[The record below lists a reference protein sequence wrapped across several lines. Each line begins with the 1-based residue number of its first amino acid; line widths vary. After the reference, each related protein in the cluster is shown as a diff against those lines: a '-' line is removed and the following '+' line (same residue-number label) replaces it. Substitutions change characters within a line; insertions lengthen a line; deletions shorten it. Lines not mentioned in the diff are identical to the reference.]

1 MKVILTIRPGSRPG
15 TVVMGTDMKH
25 ESKDTVRISNFGP
38 EIKNELDAIVK
49 RCQDAGEVNF
59 CINHAN

>member
-15 TVVMGTDMKH
+15 TVVLGTDMKR
-25 ESKDTVRISNFGP
+25 ETMDTPRISNFGL

-49 RCQDAGEVNF
+49 RCQDDGKVNF
-59 CINHAN
+59 CVKHAN

>member
-1 MKVILTIRPGSRPG
+1 
-15 TVVMGTDMKH
+15 MGTDMKH
-25 ESKDTVRISNFGP
+25 ESNDTVRISNFGL